1 MRTVPAGGRV
11 ARPGGLEFDGRMRK
25 AGFTRRFVLAALG
38 GILTL
43 PCAGVAGAPELSPR
57 PRIRGGRDVQKAVRD
72 SIEALVA
79 RSRLTGDVA
88 CIVADAATGDVLEG
102 HHEDT
107 ALPPASVGKILT
119 TLYALDRLGPEF
131 RFRTRLLAAG
141 PVRGGILEGDLI
153 LAGGG
158 DPTLDT
164 EALAEMAAG
173 LKAAGLREV
182 RGRFLVYDGALPF
195 IRSIDPSQPPQLG
208 YSPAVSGIA
217 LNYNRVHFEWKR
229 EGADYNV
236 TMDART
242 ARFRPDV
249 QMVRMAVVDRKAPV
263 YTYSEAERAENWTV
277 ARAALGKE
285 GARWLPVRKP
295 ALYAGDVFA
304 TLARSQGIVLEP
316 AEVIRDLPPGVRL
329 LVKHDSEPLREIL
342 RGMLKYSNNLTA
354 EMVGM
359 TATAA
364 RGAVPG
370 SLRDSADEMNRWIA
384 ARYGAA
390 TVRMADHSGLS
401 GESRATVRDLLR
413 VLLAARQRGELTPL
427 LKEIRVRDD
436 RGRRIKDSPLT
447 VKAKTGTLN
456 FVSGLAGF
464 VTTAGGTELAFAIL
478 SADLEARA
486 RIDPDEGE
494 VPKGV
499 RRWLRRARGLQQR
512 FIRRWGAVSDAS

>member
-1 MRTVPAGGRV
+1 
-11 ARPGGLEFDGRMRK
+11 MRK
-25 AGFTRRFVLAALG
+25 AGVSRRFVLAGLG
-38 GILTL
+38 GVLAV
-43 PCAGVAGAPELSPR
+43 PQVGVAGPPEVSLR
-57 PRIRGGRDVQKAVRD
+57 PRLRQARADKAARD
-72 SIEALVA
+72 SIETLVA

-88 CIVADAATGDVLEG
+88 CIVADAASGEVLEG
-102 HHEDT
+102 YHEDM

-141 PVRGGILEGDLI
+141 AVTGGVLEGDLI

-173 LKAAGLREV
+173 LKAAGLHEV
-182 RGRFLVYDGALPF
+182 RGRFLVHEGALPF

-229 EGADYNV
+229 EGADYAV

-249 QMVRMAVVDRKAPV
+249 QMARMAVVDRTAPV
-263 YTYSEAERAENWTV
+263 YTYSEAARAERWTV
-277 ARAALGKE
+277 ARAALGKG

-329 LVKHDSEPLREIL
+329 LVKHDSDPLREIL

-364 RGAVPG
+364 HGAVPG
-370 SLRDSADEMNRWIA
+370 SLRASADEMNRWVA
-384 ARYGAA
+384 ARYGVEAL
-390 TVRMADHSGLS
+390 RMVDHSGLS
-401 GESRATVRDLLR
+401 GDARVTARDLLR
-413 VLLAARQRGELTPL
+413 VLLAAREAGELKPL
-427 LKEIRVRDD
+427 LKEIHVRDD
-436 RGRRIKDSPLT
+436 RGRRIKDSPLK

-464 VTTAGGTELAFAIL
+464 MTTAGGTELAFVIL

-486 RIDPDEGE
+486 RIDPNDGE

-512 FIRRWGAVSDAS
+512 FIRRWGAFHDAS